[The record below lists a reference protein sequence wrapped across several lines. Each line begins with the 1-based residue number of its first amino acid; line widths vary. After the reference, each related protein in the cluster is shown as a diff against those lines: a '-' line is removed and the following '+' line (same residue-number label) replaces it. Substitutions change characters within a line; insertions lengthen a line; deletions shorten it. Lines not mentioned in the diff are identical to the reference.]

1 MRVRWGNV
9 GRVLCLAAAGVLI
22 AIGPP
27 EGRPPPSPPPDG
39 ALPRLA
45 DVPRLLQPR
54 PRERRA
60 LKGGASAGR
69 EGPPEVSRALR
80 GQRTEVPALP
90 SPTPPSPP
98 PDPAVQSPP
107 PERSAPAPPTSGEF
121 TPDPAP

>member
-60 LKGGASAGR
+60 LKGGKSGGR
-69 EGPPEVSRALR
+69 GGPPSISGPYVRKVSK
-80 GQRTEVPALP
+80 VPAVV
-90 SPTPPSPP
+90 
-98 PDPAVQSPP
+98 PAAGAEADGGRQPAAA
-107 PERSAPAPPTSGEF
+107 APR
-121 TPDPAP
+121 PAAEK